1 MGEHPKRIDCD
12 VLVVGGGINGA
23 GIARDAAGRGLRV
36 VLCEKDDLAQHTS
49 SASSKL
55 IHGGLRYLEQY
66 QFGLV
71 RKALAEREVLL
82 KSAPHIM
89 HPLRFVMPQRA
100 GGGPGEGGPGR
111 VQGQRPAWMIRAGL
125 FLYDHL
131 ARRDFLPASGS
142 IDLRADAA
150 GAALQHRFAR
160 AFVYS
165 DAWVDDARL
174 VVLAAVDARERGATI
189 FTRTRCTALRREA
202 ARWSATLAG
211 PKGELTVQARCLV
224 NAAGPWAARFLQEAV
239 GGRMAGVRPLRLVKG
254 SHIVVPR
261 LFDHDQAYLLQQPDG
276 RIVFALP
283 YEGAFTLVGTTDV
296 EYTGDLD
303 RVAISA
309 AEIVYLCEAAN
320 RCFERR
326 TDRDDVV
333 WSYAG
338 VRPLIADEGAANASA
353 ASRDYRLETDTDG
366 APLLSVFGGKVTTF
380 RRLAEQA
387 VDWVAPALGRRV
399 PGWTSHACLP
409 GGDLFGKEPDARG
422 VLEFDAW
429 LRTRQQQYAWLA
441 PALLTRYARAY
452 GTRLGTLLAHC
463 RTRADLGAEV
473 VRGLFEVELDYL
485 RRQEWALRADDV
497 LWRRTKL
504 GLHVAPG
511 AAALVDD
518 WLRGREAVR
527 TAAQTAPQTAAQT
540 AAAQTAGAR
549 KAAQTA
555 AQPEAQAVAQTAGQT
570 AAQPAPPPIARAVTE
585 PGTSD
590 PA

>member
-1 MGEHPKRIDCD
+1 MACKGTDMGEHLKRIDCD

-66 QFGLV
+66 EFGLV

-89 HPLRFVMPQRA
+89 RPLRFVMPQRS
-100 GGGPGEGGPGR
+100 GGASSREARLGNMQGE
-111 VQGQRPAWMIRAGL
+111 RPAWMIRAGL

-131 ARRDFLPASGS
+131 ARRDFLPPSSS
-142 IDLRADAA
+142 IDLRSDPA
-150 GAALQHRFAR
+150 GAALQRRFAR

-189 FTRTRCTALRREA
+189 LTRTRWT
-202 ARWSATLAG
+202 ATLAG
-211 PKGELTVQARCLV
+211 SKGALAVQARCVV

-239 GGRMAGVRPLRLVKG
+239 GGRMAAVRPLRLVKG

-261 LFDHDQAYLLQQPDG
+261 LFEHEQAYLLQQPDG

-283 YEGAFTLVGTTDV
+283 YEGMFTLVGTTDV

-309 AEIVYLCEAAN
+309 VETLYLCEAAN

-326 TDRDDVV
+326 IGREDVV

-338 VRPLIADEGAANASA
+338 VRPLIADDGAGSASS
-353 ASRDYRLETDTDG
+353 ASRDYRLETDSDG

-380 RRLAEQA
+380 RKLAEQA
-387 VDWVAPALGRRV
+387 VDWIVPALGRRV
-399 PGWTSHACLP
+399 PGWTAHACLP

-422 VLEFDAW
+422 VLEFPTW

-441 PALLTRYARAY
+441 PALLARYARAY

-473 VRGLFEVELDYL
+473 VPGLFEVELDYL
-485 RRQEWALRADDV
+485 RRQEWAQCADDV

-511 AAALVDD
+511 AAAQVDA
-518 WLRGREAVR
+518 WLREREAAQALAHASAHR
-527 TAAQTAPQTAAQT
+527 PAQGSANTSAHPAAHP
-540 AAAQTAGAR
+540 AAAP
-549 KAAQTA
+549 AATPA
-555 AQPEAQAVAQTAGQT
+555 APGPGSTN
-570 AAQPAPPPIARAVTE
+570 PA
-585 PGTSD
+585 
-590 PA
+590 

>member
-1 MGEHPKRIDCD
+1 MGVHPKRIDCD
-12 VLVVGGGINGA
+12 LLVVGGGINGA

-55 IHGGLRYLEQY
+55 IHGGLRYLEHY
-66 QFGLV
+66 EFALV

-82 KSAPHIM
+82 KSAPHIT
-89 HPLRFVMPQRA
+89 HPLRFVMPHGGGEGLA
-100 GGGPGEGGPGR
+100 GEGPGEGSGR
-111 VQGQRPAWMIRAGL
+111 MQGQRPAWMIRAGL

-131 ARRDFLPASGS
+131 ARRDFLPGS
-142 IDLRADAA
+142 AGIDLRADPA
-150 GAALQHRFAR
+150 GAALQRRYAR

-174 VVLAAVDARERGATI
+174 VVLAAVDARERGATVL
-189 FTRTRCTALRREA
+189 TRTRCTALRRDA
-202 ARWSATLAG
+202 ARWTATLAG
-211 PKGELTVQARCLV
+211 PTGEVAVQARCLV
-224 NAAGPWAARFLQEAV
+224 NATGPWAARFLQDAT
-239 GGRMAGVRPLRLVKG
+239 GLRTAGVRPLRLVKG

-261 LFDHDQAYLLQQPDG
+261 LFEHDQAYLLQQPDG

-283 YEGAFTLVGTTDV
+283 YEGAFTLIGTTDV

-309 AEIVYLCEAAN
+309 AETGYLCAAAN

-326 TDRDDVV
+326 IAPDDVV
-333 WSYAG
+333 WSFAG
-338 VRPLIADEGAANASA
+338 VRPLIGDEGGASASA
-353 ASRDYRLETDTDG
+353 ASRDYRLETDTGG

-380 RRLAEQA
+380 RRLAEEA
-387 VDWVAPALGRRV
+387 VDWIAPALGRRV
-399 PGWTSHACLP
+399 PGWTAHACLP
-409 GGDLFGKEPDARG
+409 GGDLFGREPDARS
-422 VLEFDAW
+422 VLEFGAW

-441 PALLTRYARAY
+441 PALLGRYARAY

-473 VRGLFEVELDYL
+473 APGLFEVELDYL
-485 RRQEWALRADDV
+485 RRQEWVLGADDV

-511 AAALVDD
+511 AAARVED
-518 WLRGREAVR
+518 WLKGKQAARAPAQV
-527 TAAQTAPQTAAQT
+527 TAAPVAP
-540 AAAQTAGAR
+540 G
-549 KAAQTA
+549 
-555 AQPEAQAVAQTAGQT
+555 PGSVN
-570 AAQPAPPPIARAVTE
+570 RA
-585 PGTSD
+585 
-590 PA
+590 

>member
-1 MGEHPKRIDCD
+1 MGGHPKRIDCD
-12 VLVVGGGINGA
+12 LLVVGGGINGA

-55 IHGGLRYLEQY
+55 IHGGLRYLEHY
-66 QFGLV
+66 EFGLV

-82 KSAPHIM
+82 KSAPHIT
-89 HPLRFVMPQRA
+89 HPLRFVMPH
-100 GGGPGEGGPGR
+100 GGGQGAAGEGEGQDGGR
-111 VQGQRPAWMIRAGL
+111 MRGQRPAWMIRAGL

-131 ARRDFLPASGS
+131 ARRDFLPGS
-142 IDLRADAA
+142 VGIDLRADPA
-150 GAALQHRFAR
+150 GAALQRRYAR

-174 VVLAAVDARERGATI
+174 VVLAAVDARERGAAVL
-189 FTRTRCTALRREA
+189 TRTRCTALRRDP
-202 ARWSATLAG
+202 ARWTATLAG
-211 PKGELTVQARCLV
+211 PKGEVAVQARCLV
-224 NAAGPWAARFLQEAV
+224 NATGAWAARFLQEAT
-239 GGRMAGVRPLRLVKG
+239 GLHAARMRPLRLVKG

-261 LFDHDQAYLLQQPDG
+261 LFEHGQAYLLQQPDG

-309 AEIVYLCEAAN
+309 AETDYLCAAVN

-326 TDRDDVV
+326 IGPQDVV

-338 VRPLIADEGAANASA
+338 VRPLLGDEDGASASA
-353 ASRDYRLETDTDG
+353 ASRDYRLETDTAG

-387 VDWVAPALGRRV
+387 VDWVAPALGRRA
-399 PGWTSHACLP
+399 PGWTARACLP
-409 GGDLFGKEPDARG
+409 GGDLFGREPDARS
-422 VLEFDAW
+422 VLEFGAW

-441 PALLTRYARAY
+441 PALLERYARAY

-473 VRGLFEVELDYL
+473 APGLFELELDYL
-485 RRQEWALRADDV
+485 RRQEWVLGADDV

-511 AAALVDD
+511 AAARVED
-518 WLRGREAVR
+518 WLKGKEA
-527 TAAQTAPQTAAQT
+527 
-540 AAAQTAGAR
+540 
-549 KAAQTA
+549 
-555 AQPEAQAVAQTAGQT
+555 
-570 AAQPAPPPIARAVTE
+570 ARAPLPVPVPAAPVA
-585 PGTSD
+585 PGPDSVD

>member
-89 HPLRFVMPQRA
+89 HPLRFVMPQHA
-100 GGGPGEGGPGR
+100 GGAPGEDGLGLM
-111 VQGQRPAWMIRAGL
+111 QGQRPAWMIRAGL

-131 ARRDFLPASGS
+131 ARRDFLPASAS
-142 IDLRADAA
+142 IDLRADPA

-174 VVLAAVDARERGATI
+174 VVLAAVDARERGAI
-189 FTRTRCTALRREA
+189 VLTRTCCTALRREA

-211 PKGELTVQARCLV
+211 PKGELTVQARCVV
-224 NAAGPWAARFLQEAV
+224 NAGGPWAARFLQATV
-239 GGRMAGVRPLRLVKG
+239 GGRMAAARPLRLVKG

-261 LFDHDQAYLLQQPDG
+261 LFEHDQAYLLQQPDG

-296 EYTGDLD
+296 EYTGELD

-309 AEIVYLCEAAN
+309 AETSYLCEAAN

-326 TDRDDVV
+326 IGHSDVV

-338 VRPLIADEGAANASA
+338 VRPLIADEERGGMSAARSASA
-353 ASRDYRLETDTDG
+353 ASRDYRFETDTDG

-380 RRLAEQA
+380 RKLAEQA
-387 VDWVAPALGRRV
+387 VDWIAPALGRRV

-441 PALLTRYARAY
+441 PALLARYARAY
-452 GTRLGTLLAHC
+452 GTRLGALLAHC

-473 VRGLFEVELDYL
+473 VPGLFEVELDYL
-485 RRQEWALRADDV
+485 RRQEWALCADDV

-511 AAALVDD
+511 AAARVDD
-518 WLRGREAVR
+518 WLQAREAERAAGRLAGPKAARTSAR
-527 TAAQTAPQTAAQT
+527 TAVPATPL
-540 AAAQTAGAR
+540 AAAP
-549 KAAQTA
+549 AAAT
-555 AQPEAQAVAQTAGQT
+555 QAVAG
-570 AAQPAPPPIARAVTE
+570 
-585 PGTSD
+585 PGRTNS
-590 PA
+590 A